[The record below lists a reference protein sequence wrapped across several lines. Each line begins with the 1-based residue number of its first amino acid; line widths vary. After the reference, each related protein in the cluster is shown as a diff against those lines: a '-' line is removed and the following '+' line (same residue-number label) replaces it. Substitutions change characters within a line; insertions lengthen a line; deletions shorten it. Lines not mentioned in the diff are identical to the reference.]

1 MKKLLALFWVAFF
14 GVATL
19 FAQGMSDA
27 QVIEY
32 VKNAQAAGK
41 SQKEMTTEL
50 LRRGV
55 TQEQALRIKKQYE
68 KSNSVTEG
76 TENVPTQLRK
86 RSGIEIQQSYEA
98 AEIQDQKTV
107 IDVEK
112 DTEDRDYV
120 ASNKIFGHDLFR
132 RQNLSFEPSVNL
144 ATPALLT
151 NISIF
156 PYLSATFSTISL
168 TFLLSRISTKYPS
181 TSSKSSFNLSTVSC
195 SLLE

>member
-132 RQNLSFEPSVNL
+132 RQNP
-144 ATPALLT
+144 
-151 NISIF
+151 
-156 PYLSATFSTISL
+156 LSA
-168 TFLLSRISTKYPS
+168 P
-181 TSSKSSFNLSTVSC
+181 
-195 SLLE
+195 